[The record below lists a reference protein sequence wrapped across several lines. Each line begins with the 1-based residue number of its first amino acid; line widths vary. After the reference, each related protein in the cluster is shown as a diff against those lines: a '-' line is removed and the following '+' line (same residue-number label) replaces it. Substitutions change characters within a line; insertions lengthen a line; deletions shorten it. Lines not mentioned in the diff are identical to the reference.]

1 MGWVQGIAVAFHRFC
16 LVAAI
21 FWLLAALIHAFQAAS
36 ELGWSTAVIFAQFG
50 LLPAVLAMV
59 LGRVVLFAFKRQ

>member
-1 MGWVQGIAVAFHRFC
+1 

-50 LLPAVLAMV
+50 LLPAVLVMV